1 MKISVDGVD
10 LFTLTDTQS
19 KVIMD
24 NVSSDIFEA
33 DMMRRLQWVL
43 THKYDEC
50 FKALK
55 AQWDPILAT
64 RMTSVPTDPDAY
76 ATLVFSQSD
85 YTDAKAR
92 QDAANAAMNKPG
104 A

>member
-1 MKISVDGVD
+1 MKIAVDDVD
-10 LFTLTDTQS
+10 LFTLSDTHS

-33 DMMRRLQWVL
+33 DMMRRLQWIL

-55 AQWDPILAT
+55 ARWDPILAT
-64 RMTSVPTDPDAY
+64 RMASVPTDPDAY
-76 ATLVFSQSD
+76 ATLVFSQPD
-85 YTDAKAR
+85 YMDAKAR
-92 QDAANAAMNKPG
+92 LDAATPKPT
-104 A
+104 